1 MDHHRAS
8 SRGLSAV
15 FAPIRTG
22 GLAEEVTRRIEQAL
36 ETGLL
41 RGGQRLPREVE
52 LAAAL
57 GVSPVTAREALS
69 ILRERGLITTVR
81 GRNGGSFIIDG
92 YLPSTDLALQNLQ
105 ATTRLQINDLGLHYE
120 AIASACAG
128 IAARRADA
136 ADLHRLHQYLRPH
149 EDTLLSW
156 RLVDSE
162 FMLEVGAIARSAR
175 LGRELVRMQADLGT
189 LTVLPY
195 TDDVFRESSV
205 EHRNEVAGAIGEG
218 DVLAAQN
225 ATRDLIHSMVSWL
238 LRRRAREL
246 PMTKG

>member
-1 MDHHRAS
+1 MEQDRAS

-15 FAPIRTG
+15 FAPIRTV

-81 GRNGGSFIIDG
+81 GRNGGSFVVDG
-92 YLPSTDLALQNLQ
+92 YLPSTVLAMENLQ
-105 ATTRLQINDLGLHYE
+105 TLTRLQINDLGLHYE

-128 IAARRADA
+128 IAARRADES
-136 ADLHRLHQYLRPH
+136 DLQHLRQYLRPQ

-156 RLVDSE
+156 RLMDSE

-175 LGRELVRMQADLGT
+175 LARELVRLQADLGT

-195 TDDVFRESSV
+195 TDDAFRKSSV
-205 EHRNEVAGAIGEG
+205 EHRNKVAEAIGG
-218 DVLAAQN
+218 GNVLVAQN
-225 ATRDLIHSMVSWL
+225 ATRDLIHTMVSWL

-246 PMTKG
+246 PMTEG